1 MLGLTVQ
8 SKAVLPEKNL
18 RQNLNLQMLTFIS
31 HLNQIRNQEDQKTKP
46 LHNDLH
52 SDTQVATKLI
62 LKNKNF
68 D

>member
-1 MLGLTVQ
+1 
-8 SKAVLPEKNL
+8 
-18 RQNLNLQMLTFIS
+18 MLTFIS

>member
-1 MLGLTVQ
+1 MLGLTLQ